1 MLDVVVIDDDSDFLS
16 LVTTQLRRQMQVRVT
31 TFRQGRVALAYL
43 FEAERL
49 AADLVIID
57 LLLPDISG
65 YEIVSEIRK
74 HPKTTTVPCLIA
86 SARNGLEEHARADEV
101 GADAF
106 LEKPFRTR
114 ELLDLVE
121 RLATKGRRTA

>member
-1 MLDVVVIDDDSDFLS
+1 MLDVVVIDDDSDFLN

-31 TFRQGRVALAYL
+31 TFRQGRVALAHL
-43 FEAERL
+43 FEAERQTV
-49 AADLVIID
+49 DLVIID

-74 HPKTTTVPCLIA
+74 HPKTTGVPCLIA

-114 ELLDLVE
+114 ELVDLVE
-121 RLATKGRRTA
+121 KLATKGRRSA

>member
-1 MLDVVVIDDDSDFLS
+1 MIDVVLIDDDSDFLS
-16 LVTTQLRRQMQVRVT
+16 MVTTQLRRQLQVRVT

-43 FEAERL
+43 FEEKRPN
-49 AADLVIID
+49 ADLVIID

-74 HPKTTTVPCLIA
+74 HPKTKTLPCLVA

-114 ELLDLVE
+114 ELLELVE
-121 RLATKGRRTA
+121 NLAQKGRRTA